1 MLSTES
7 LNLQIA
13 SLKAMISDLSL
24 RAKQAEQ
31 TAGHLM
37 RQAHHEKWTDA
48 QVQAFAGIVAKH
60 IDARAQERSVQQQAV
75 LQTTSIALNAALKE
89 TDDRKKARMLV
100 NILRELSTSVQH
112 LEKIGSILK
121 DNSEKS

>member
-13 SLKAMISDLSL
+13 SLKSMLSDLSL
-24 RAKQAEQ
+24 RARQAEQ

-37 RQAHHEKWTDA
+37 AQAHHEKWTDA
-48 QVQAFAGIVAKH
+48 QIATFSGIVAKQ

-75 LQTTSIALNAALKE
+75 LQATVLAMNAAIKE
-89 TDDRKKARMLV
+89 TDNAKKARMLV
-100 NILRELSTSVQH
+100 NILRELSASVQH
-112 LEKIGSILK
+112 LEKIGSMLK
-121 DNSEKS
+121 D

>member
-1 MLSTES
+1 MLSIES

-13 SLKAMISDLSL
+13 SLKSLVSDLSL

-37 RQAHHEKWTDA
+37 RQAHHEKWTDV

-60 IDARAQERSVQQQAV
+60 IDARAHERSVQQQAV
-75 LQTTSIALNAALKE
+75 LQTTALALNAALQEK
-89 TDDRKKARMLV
+89 DNNKKSRMLV

-121 DNSEKS
+121 DKKS

>member
-1 MLSTES
+1 MHSIES
-7 LNLQIA
+7 LNLQVA

-24 RAKQAEQ
+24 RARQAEQ

-37 RQAHHEKWTDA
+37 AQAHHEKWTDA
-48 QVQAFAGIVAKH
+48 QIQAFSGIVAKH

-75 LQTTSIALNAALKE
+75 LQATSLALNAALKE
-89 TDDRKKARMLV
+89 TDEVKKSKMLV

-112 LEKIGSILK
+112 LEKIGSMLK
-121 DNSEKS
+121 G

>member
-1 MLSTES
+1 MHSNES

-13 SLKAMISDLSL
+13 SLKSMLSDLSL
-24 RAKQAEQ
+24 RARQAEQ

-37 RQAHHEKWTDA
+37 AQVHHEKWTDA
-48 QVQAFAGIVAKH
+48 QIQAFSAIVAKQ

-75 LQTTSIALNAALKE
+75 LQATVFAMNAALKE
-89 TDDRKKARMLV
+89 TEDFKKSRMLV

-112 LEKIGSILK
+112 LEKIGSLTK
-121 DNSEKS
+121 T

>member
-1 MLSTES
+1 MHSIES

-13 SLKAMISDLSL
+13 SLKSMLSDLSL
-24 RAKQAEQ
+24 RARQAEQ

-37 RQAHHEKWTDA
+37 AQAHHEKWTDL
-48 QVQAFAGIVAKH
+48 QVQTFAGIVAKH

-89 TDDRKKARMLV
+89 TDDRKKSRMLV
-100 NILRELSTSVQH
+100 NIVRELSTSVQH
-112 LEKIGSILK
+112 LEKIGSLIK
-121 DNSEKS
+121 ENSEKS